1 MILMSNQIHLEPTG
15 SGKFSADVAGVS
27 TNRID
32 DQIIVDTPQ
41 GRVSFNPDT
50 LRTNSGATVT
60 SDYKG
65 GFFIIFPAASSSAGA
80 ATIAGTGATIFAGSL
95 PFWTIGCILFFSFA
109 VCYPLAAIFI
119 LFFQMV
125 DTFLSPFGIQFLR

>member
-1 MILMSNQIHLEPTG
+1 MTNQIHLEPAG
-15 SGKFSADVAGVS
+15 SGKFSADLAGVS
-27 TNRID
+27 TNRIG
-32 DQIIVDTPQ
+32 DQVIVDAPQ

-65 GFFIIFPAASSSAGA
+65 GFFIAFPIAGVSPTGA
-80 ATIAGTGATIFAGSL
+80 AAIAGTGTTMFAGSL
-95 PFWTIGCILFFSFA
+95 PFWAIGCILFFSFA